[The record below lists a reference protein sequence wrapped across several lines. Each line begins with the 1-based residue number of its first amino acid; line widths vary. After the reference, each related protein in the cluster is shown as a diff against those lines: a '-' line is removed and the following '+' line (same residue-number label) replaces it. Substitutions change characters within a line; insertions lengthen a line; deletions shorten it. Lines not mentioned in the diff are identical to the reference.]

1 MPTATQAHELEQL
14 QQRLA
19 IDDGSLLWLARQCA
33 QDAALVH
40 LGALRRVDAG
50 DVLFTL
56 REYERFLKLEGLELQ
71 ETER

>member
-1 MPTATQAHELEQL
+1 MTTNQSHELEQL

-19 IDDGSLLWLARQCA
+19 IDDGSLLWLARVCA
-33 QDAALVH
+33 ADEGLVH
-40 LGALRRVDAG
+40 LGALRRIDAG

-71 ETER
+71 EAER